1 MIDIQNNNIDY
12 NIKYNIKYD
21 IIYPEINKIY
31 KYYLITPQNWNHIIN
46 QIKKSICLNKLNK
59 I

>member
-1 MIDIQNNNIDY
+1 MVDIQNNNID
-12 NIKYNIKYD
+12 NDIKYD

-31 KYYLITPQNWNHIIN
+31 KYYLINPQNWNHIIN